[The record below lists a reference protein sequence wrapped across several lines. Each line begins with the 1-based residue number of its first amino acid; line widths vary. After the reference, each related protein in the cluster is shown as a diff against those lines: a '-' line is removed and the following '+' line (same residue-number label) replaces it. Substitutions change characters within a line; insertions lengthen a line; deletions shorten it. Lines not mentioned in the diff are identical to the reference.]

1 MPGYKG
7 HIAGGVVAFALALY
21 LLESHCASASTAL
34 SWLGCTLAGA
44 LFPDID
50 VKSKGQKYFYW
61 VVFFALIFLFAFGQ
75 MEMLAACGIISVT
88 PMLCKHRGIFHE
100 MWFVIA
106 LPSVVWAIASL
117 AYPQY
122 TEIFFFYAV
131 FFIIGALSHLYLDR
145 GIRGIIPKKKFKKF

>member
-7 HIAGGVVAFALALY
+7 HVVGGVAAFALLLY
-21 LLESHCASASTAL
+21 VLQHQCTSTTTAMQ
-34 SWLGCTLAGA
+34 WLGCTLAGA

-61 VVFFALIFLFAFGQ
+61 IVLCVLILLFAFQ
-75 MEMLAACGIISVT
+75 QLEMLAACGIVSVT

-100 MWFVIA
+100 LWFVIA
-106 LPSVVWAIASL
+106 LPCIVWAAASI

-122 TEIFFFYAV
+122 TETLFFCAL
-131 FFIIGALSHLYLDR
+131 FFIVGALSHLYLDR
-145 GIRGIIPKKKFKKF
+145 GLRGILPKKKAKKF

>member
-7 HIAGGVVAFALALY
+7 HIAGGIAVFAFTAY
-21 LLESHCASASTAL
+21 LLQNQCTSSTIAAQ
-34 SWLGCTLAGA
+34 WLGCTIAGA

-61 VVFFALIFLFAFGQ
+61 VVLGALILLFAFKQ
-75 MEMLAACGIISVT
+75 LEILAACGIISIT

-100 MWFVIA
+100 PWFVVAVPCI
-106 LPSVVWAIASL
+106 VWAGASI

-122 TEIFFFYAV
+122 TENLFFCAFFFV
-131 FFIIGALSHLYLDR
+131 IGALSHLYLDR
-145 GIRGIIPKKKFKKF
+145 GWRGIVPKKKFKKY

>member
-7 HIAGGVVAFALALY
+7 HIGGGIIAFALLLY
-21 LLESHCASASTAL
+21 FMQNQCASTSTAMQ
-34 SWLGCTLAGA
+34 WLGCTLAGA

-61 VVFFALIFLFAFGQ
+61 IVLCAFILLFAMRQ
-75 MEMLAACGIISVT
+75 LEMLAACGIISVT

-106 LPSVVWAIASL
+106 LPCVVWAAASL
-117 AYPQY
+117 AYPRY
-122 TEIFFFYAV
+122 TETFFFFAL

-145 GIRGIIPKKKFKKF
+145 GWRGIIPRKKFKKN

>member
-7 HIAGGVVAFALALY
+7 HLIGGLAAFALLLY
-21 LLESHCASASTAL
+21 FLQNQCATTSIAMQ
-34 SWLGCTLAGA
+34 WLGCTLAGA

-61 VVFFALIFLFAFGQ
+61 IVLSALIFLFATQ
-75 MEMLAACGIISVT
+75 QLEMLAACGIISVT

-106 LPSVVWAIASL
+106 LPCVVWGCASM

-122 TEIFFFYAV
+122 TESFFFFAL
-131 FFIIGALSHLYLDR
+131 FFVVGALSHLYLDR

>member
-7 HIAGGVVAFALALY
+7 HLIGGLAAFALLLY
-21 LLESHCASASTAL
+21 FMQNQCASTSTAMQ
-34 SWLGCTLAGA
+34 WLGCTLAGA

-61 VVFFALIFLFAFGQ
+61 LVLVVLIILSATQQF
-75 MEMLAACGIISVT
+75 EMLAACGIISVT

-106 LPSVVWAIASL
+106 LPCVVWAAASI
-117 AYPQY
+117 AYPRY
-122 TEIFFFYAV
+122 TEIFFFYAL
-131 FFIIGALSHLYLDR
+131 FFVVGALSHLYLDR
-145 GIRGIIPKKKFKKF
+145 GWRGIVPKKKFKKF